1 MSGDCTEF
9 SCVMRGVFERTMIVP
24 FQNEFYKQI
33 LASSTGSV
41 VATVCLNPITV
52 VKVKMQVSSVLD
64 SNSIR
69 NVFKNIL
76 FEKGVRGFW
85 SGTPMGILM
94 SVPNTVV
101 YLAAYEETK
110 LLLSK
115 NVFHS
120 SSSLHHIVPGVAG
133 GLARLFA
140 VSVISPLELIRT
152 IQTGGV
158 NKSIATIG
166 KEIIQSR
173 GFSGL

>member
-1 MSGDCTEF
+1 MSTDCTEF

-52 VKVKMQVSSVLD
+52 VKVKIQTSSSA
-64 SNSIR
+64 SNTLRTVFRSIL
-69 NVFKNIL
+69 V
-76 FEKGVRGFW
+76 EKGIRGFW

-110 LLLSK
+110 LVLSK
-115 NVFHS
+115 KVFSES
-120 SSSLHHIVPGVAG
+120 SSYRHLIPGFAG

-140 VSVISPLELIRT
+140 VSVITPLELIRT
-152 IQTGGV
+152 VQTGGV
-158 NKSIATIG
+158 NKSIVTLG
-166 KEIIQSR
+166 KEIVQTR
-173 GFSGL
+173 GFSG